1 MVRWALWAAHVAVCP
16 YWVSRSTG
24 DHAHLGMTA
33 IAPFSLILSEG
44 STESAWI
51 AALGIG
57 AVAPVTD
64 RAFNAGLQ

>member
-1 MVRWALWAAHVAVCP
+1 
-16 YWVSRSTG
+16 
-24 DHAHLGMTA
+24 MTA

-44 STESAWI
+44 STETAWI
-51 AALGIG
+51 VALGIG